1 MLRFSVVGIED
12 GINKLQRKTRIQVLE
27 RAMHH
32 VMIQARNMS
41 KNRYCP
47 VKTGMLRDSI
57 YIRKVGEAEYEMG
70 FTVYYGVWHEY
81 GSYNIDPEGRGTPE
95 HPVLVKTGY
104 SPFIR
109 PALWWANKQFPK
121 ILKATLEKIN

>member
-1 MLRFSVVGIED
+1 MFKCTIYGVEEGIA
-12 GINKLQRKTRIQVLE
+12 KLQKKTNIKILE
-27 RAMHH
+27 KAMHH

-41 KNRYCP
+41 KNHYCP

-57 YIRKVGEAEYEMG
+57 YIRKIGKAEYEMG
-70 FTVYYGVWHEY
+70 FTMYYGIWHEY

-95 HPVLVKTGY
+95 NPVLVKTGY

-109 PALWWANKQFPK
+109 PALWKTSKMFPK
-121 ILKATLEKIN
+121 ILKQIIEG